1 MTTTFDDGIKLSIPE
16 TAGRSIRSCYLQP
29 DEETLEDVFVL
40 CPEEPPESLKSHD
53 DCLQAYQPRPME
65 SCSVDKCVQ
74 CPEESPE
81 PVTSYDGGLRMLKP
95 KYKVIRSLL
104 TVYLGII
111 SKIYLRFIQSKTQFK
126 LDFGHHSQYNKRPRK
141 KPARKLFSISSY
153 GILKKSDSSSRD
165 LLPAVY
171 LSSSLILKVMLT
183 SLFQSVVSETQ
194 SLMYYHTGV
203 YQQDKCPFKFEAV
216 GFVNDQQIDKYDHD
230 RKCDVPVASW
240 MEKHEDESYWDRE
253 TNYRRGWEKVFEDN
267 LRILKH
273 RLNDSSVF
281 LTLQL
286 MYGCKRNKDGS
297 VRGHY
302 QYALNGRDFLYLDD
316 KSSLWTPVL
325 YEAQISADRWNSD
338 PIIAKSVIGYLTQHC
353 TNALQKYISLG
364 EPELNKRVPPEV
376 KVWSHHQSD
385 GITRLQCLVYGFHP
399 RPVDVKWVRN
409 WGGDVPS
416 DEMSP
421 VLPHPDGTYQIRIS
435 VEVPT
440 REVDTYSCH
449 VDHSSLKET
458 LTVKWEPTKYDV
470 KVRLV
475 LLSSSFIS
483 ILILI
488 FCIRMGI
495 HLSA

>member
-1 MTTTFDDGIKLSIPE
+1 MPIATFDDGIKLSIPE

-29 DEETLEDVFVL
+29 DEETLEDVIVL

-53 DCLQAYQPRPME
+53 DCLQAYQPRPIE
-65 SCSVDKCVQ
+65 SCSFDKCVQ
-74 CPEESPE
+74 CPEETPE
-81 PVTSYDGGLRMLKP
+81 PVTSYDGGLRTLKP
-95 KYKVIRSLL
+95 ISEVIRSRL
-104 TVYLGII
+104 TVYLGIM
-111 SKIYLRFIQSKTQFK
+111 SKLYLRFIQYKIQSK
-126 LDFGHHSQYNKRPRK
+126 LDFGHRSQYNKRPQK
-141 KPARKLFSISSY
+141 EPARKLFSISPY

-165 LLPAVY
+165 LLPAAY
-171 LSSSLILKVMLT
+171 LSSSLILKVILT
-183 SLFQSVVSETQ
+183 SLFQSVISETQ

-203 YQQDKCPFKFEAV
+203 YQQDICPFKFEAV

-273 RLNDSSVF
+273 RLNDSSV
-281 LTLQL
+281 
-286 MYGCKRNKDGS
+286 
-297 VRGHY
+297 
-302 QYALNGRDFLYLDD
+302 
-316 KSSLWTPVL
+316 
-325 YEAQISADRWNSD
+325 
-338 PIIAKSVIGYLTQHC
+338 
-353 TNALQKYISLG
+353 
-364 EPELNKRVPPEV
+364 PPEV

-385 GITRLQCLVYGFHP
+385 GVTKLQCLVYGFHP

-409 WGGDVPS
+409 GKEHLPS
-416 DEMSP
+416 DKMTP
-421 VLPHPDGTYQIRIS
+421 ILPHPDGTYQIRVS

-440 REVDTYSCH
+440 QEGDTYSCH
-449 VDHSSLKET
+449 VDHSSLEET

-483 ILILI
+483 ILIMI
-488 FCIRMGI
+488 FCIRMFQARRTPI
-495 HLSA
+495 VLTRESI

>member
-1 MTTTFDDGIKLSIPE
+1 MPIATFDDGIKLSIPE

-29 DEETLEDVFVL
+29 DEETLEDVIVL

-53 DCLQAYQPRPME
+53 DCLQAYQPRPIE
-65 SCSVDKCVQ
+65 SCSFDKCVQ
-74 CPEESPE
+74 CPEETPE
-81 PVTSYDGGLRMLKP
+81 PVTSYDGGLRTLKP
-95 KYKVIRSLL
+95 ISEVIRSRL
-104 TVYLGII
+104 T
-111 SKIYLRFIQSKTQFK
+111 
-126 LDFGHHSQYNKRPRK
+126 D
-141 KPARKLFSISSY
+141 

-165 LLPAVY
+165 LLPAAY
-171 LSSSLILKVMLT
+171 LSSSLILKVILT
-183 SLFQSVVSETQ
+183 SLFQSVISETQ

-203 YQQDKCPFKFEAV
+203 YQQDICPFKFEAV

-353 TNALQKYISLG
+353 TNALEKYISLG

-385 GITRLQCLVYGFHP
+385 GVTKLQCLVYGFHP

-409 WGGDVPS
+409 GKEHLPS
-416 DEMSP
+416 DKMTP
-421 VLPHPDGTYQIRIS
+421 ILPHPDGTYQIRVS

-440 REVDTYSCH
+440 QEGDTYSCH
-449 VDHSSLKET
+449 VDHSSLEET

-483 ILILI
+483 ILIMI
-488 FCIRMGI
+488 FCIRMFQARRTPI
-495 HLSA
+495 VLTRESI